1 MAKKSFFIPIVLL
14 ACLWV
19 SRVHAQES
27 DSLFLRF
34 EARFALLDS
43 IIRHPGNHV
52 AYISRNTSSAGD
64 SEHAEIEALR
74 SAADSAIDRRVE
86 EEIRVMKSVTGLTI
100 NGQAYTRLD
109 DEFGWDDEDA
119 VSRYKAK
126 VQAELRWNFLSS
138 SLIKR
143 RGKANEIRIRGD
155 IDRLDYR
162 REELGRLVA
171 SQQEQF
177 RIRYDSLLSG
187 VLGHRIVNLA
197 LLADAQTYLLA
208 KGGISSDE
216 LLEIIEEKAEAERMM
231 AAIDRPSPPPFAGDL
246 SNPSG
251 VIVRVDSVRLL
262 DFIQTYDTNTN
273 SIELRRSLL
282 DQQIANTSGWTAL
295 NLSPF
300 VRFSYYMRPVV
311 SNSSNID
318 VGLSFIVPIACTS
331 AKKRRALRAER
342 SVLDVEQ
349 ERMSALV
356 TERVRLVLLDIERMN
371 RSIEGEVRRLA
382 GLKGYLDLRRKA
394 YENRIGEYD
403 YLARM
408 KEYNTYLLCCERLLS
423 FSYRRDC
430 LLASLQNYLPDTSI
444 LDFCVET
451 ELQAG
456 SIDLH
461 Q

>member
-1 MAKKSFFIPIVLL
+1 
-14 ACLWV
+14 LWGSSV
-19 SRVHAQES
+19 YAHES

-43 IIRHPGNHV
+43 IIRHPGHHI
-52 AYISRNTSSAGD
+52 AYTSRHAASALD
-64 SEHAEIEALR
+64 PARAEIGALR
-74 SAADSAIDRRVE
+74 QAADSAIDRRVKA
-86 EEIRVMKSVTGLTI
+86 EIGAMKSVTGLTV
-100 NGQAYTRLD
+100 NGQVYTRLD
-109 DEFGWDDEDA
+109 DDFGLDEEDA
-119 VSRYKAK
+119 LSRYKAK
-126 VQAELRWNFLSS
+126 VQAELRWNFLNS
-138 SLIKR
+138 SLINR
-143 RGKANEIRIRGD
+143 RGKANEIRLRGD

-177 RIRYDSLLSG
+177 RIRYDSLLCG
-187 VLGHRIVNLA
+187 VLSHRIANLS

-208 KGGISSDE
+208 EGGISSDD
-216 LLEIIEEKAEAERMM
+216 LLEILEEKAEAERMM
-231 AAIDRPSPPPFAGDL
+231 ATIDRPAPPAGDL

-251 VIVRVDSVRLL
+251 VVVRVDSVRLL
-262 DFIQTYDTNTN
+262 DFIRLYDTNT
-273 SIELRRSLL
+273 SSLELRRRLL
-282 DQQIANTSGWTAL
+282 DQQIANTRGWTSL

-300 VRFSYYMRPVV
+300 VRYSYYMRPDV

-318 VGLSFIVPIACTS
+318 AGLSFIVPLARTS

-342 SVLDVEQ
+342 GVLDLEQ
-349 ERMSALV
+349 ERASALV

-382 GLKGYLDLRRKA
+382 GLKGYLDLRREA

-451 ELQAG
+451 ELQAR

-461 Q
+461 R